1 MKKKIFHSII
11 TAVMT
16 VLLASIVIIMGFLY
30 DYFNDLQVNQLKN
43 ELNWASSVI
52 TETGETNLNTLDD
65 SAYRFTL
72 IAEDGT
78 VLYDTKADS
87 AEMENHREREEIKEA
102 FENKRGSSVR
112 YSSTLTEKTI
122 YEAVR
127 LENGCVLRSS
137 VSQKTVMSLLVYML
151 PHIVVVILFGAFI
164 SFALANRMAKKII
177 EPLNSLDL
185 EHPAHN
191 DVYDELSPVLTKI
204 AEQRRKI
211 KKQMDILQQKRDEFE
226 QIISS
231 MTEGLVLLDNS
242 GKVLSMNPAAKS
254 LFSMETETT
263 GSEFLAID
271 RSPQMTKAVEE
282 ALCGKH
288 SEFRAERN
296 AKEYQFSV
304 STIQS
309 GEKILGAV
317 ILGFDI
323 TDRVYAERN
332 RQEFTANVTHEL
344 KTPLQSIIGSAE
356 LLENGL
362 VKPEDTSRFI
372 GTIHKEASRLV
383 TLINDIIHLSELDE
397 NSEAMTEEVELT
409 EVVEEVVD
417 VLSASAAKKNITITM
432 EGEPCTI
439 LGVRRYLY
447 EILYNLCDNA
457 IRYNV
462 EHGNVIIRTEK
473 DNAHTVI
480 RVSDTGIGIPL
491 EHRARIFERFYR
503 VDKSHSK
510 ETGGTGLGLSIV
522 KHAVAYHG
530 GEIELTSEDGKGTT
544 VTIIL

>member
-211 KKQMDILQQKRDEFE
+211 KKQMDILRQKRDEFE